1 MKAVSFMRPA
11 FLLFGVA
18 LIAAPALGANCEDM
32 ARLNIPNVKIDG
44 AQLVAAGAFTPP
56 PAPRVGA
63 AAEPTGLAPEGRGRG
78 VGRGAGGTPPPN
90 PYKSLPAFCRVQ
102 LTDKPSSDSDIKIEV
117 WMPQNGWNGR
127 FQGVGNGGWAGVIS
141 YSAMASAVAAG
152 YATASTDTGHVGN
165 TAAFA
170 MGHPE
175 KYIDFGYRAIHEMS
189 VQGKA
194 VTDAYYGSAPK
205 LSLFVGCSQG
215 GRQALTEAMRY
226 PADYNGIVGG
236 ASAVYYMQVN
246 VARVAL
252 NAVSHRTPEATI
264 PPDKYPAIHAAV
276 LNACDALDGVKDG
289 VLEDPMKCKFDPK
302 TIECKNGDGPTCL
315 TAPQVETMRQLY
327 APMKVGKSG
336 TLPGLLEPGT
346 ELSWATLAGPQPVQ
360 TALEP
365 MKYVVFNDPNWDVKK
380 FNPETDFD
388 TAMKADSKNVIGLTD
403 PNLKPFF
410 DRGGKLLMYHGWQD
424 PQVPA
429 QTSVKYFTE
438 VLKTTGA
445 NYAGTSIQLY
455 MVPGMNHCQG
465 GPGTDTF
472 DKVAAIESW
481 VATGKAPSQIIA
493 SHLTQGKVDRTRP
506 LCPFGQVAKWKGIGS
521 TDDAANFACGAE
533 APDSRTR

>member
-1 MKAVSFMRPA
+1 MKPVSFMRPA
-11 FLLFGVA
+11 FLFIGAA

-32 ARLNIPNVKIDG
+32 ARLNIPNVKIDN
-44 AQLVAAGAFTPP
+44 AQLVAAGAFRPP
-56 PAPRVGA
+56 PTPRVGNA
-63 AAEPTGLAPEGRGRG
+63 PEQNGVAPEGRGRG
-78 VGRGAGGTPPPN
+78 AGGGAPAPN

-102 LTDKPSSDSDIKIEV
+102 LSDKPSSDSDIKIEV
-117 WMPQNGWNGR
+117 WMPQNGWNGK
-127 FQGVGNGGWAGVIS
+127 FQGVGNGGWAGVIG

-170 MGHPE
+170 SGHPE

-194 VTDAYYGSAPK
+194 ITDAYYGSAPK

-226 PADYNGIVGG
+226 PTDYNGIVGG

-252 NAVSHRTPEATI
+252 NAMSHRTPEATI
-264 PPDKYPAIHAAV
+264 PPEKYAAIHTAV

-289 VLEDPMKCKFDPK
+289 VLEDPMKCKFDAK

-336 TLPGLLEPGT
+336 MLPGLLEPGT
-346 ELSWATLAGPQPVQ
+346 ELSWATLAGPQPVA

-388 TAMKADSKNVIGLTD
+388 VAMKADSKNVIGLTD

-438 VLKTTGA
+438 VLKTTGPSS
-445 NYAGTSIQLY
+445 AGTSIQLY

-481 VATGKAPSQIIA
+481 VATGKAPAQIIA
-493 SHLTQGKVDRTRP
+493 SHRTEGKVDRTRP
-506 LCPFGQVAKWKGIGS
+506 LCPFGQVAKWKGTGS
-521 TDDAANFACGAE
+521 TDDAANFSCVAE
-533 APDSRTR
+533 ATDSRTR